1 MSLKVYSSKMHA
13 RVGLLGNVS
22 CNSVQPPLMLHH
34 KSIHQFPVIPYPA
47 TWVVGV
53 AWACP
58 SCLGGE
64 DRVTSLVNHRGYN
77 YLHSHLW
84 AVSCCQLAWS
94 TCIWTVEVS
103 QSILKIHTDRLIT
116 QKLSFIGKT
125 GIEPLSP
132 ICKVTAKTQWPW
144 APGHYKPA
152 ASVSKWCLFR
162 FKEQLFHLKRLNV
175 V

>member
-1 MSLKVYSSKMHA
+1 MQELVSWEMLAAVGFSLHWCCIINPSINFLSS
-13 RVGLLGNVS
+13 
-22 CNSVQPPLMLHH
+22 
-34 KSIHQFPVIPYPA
+34 YPA
-47 TWVVGV
+47 SWVVGA

-84 AVSCCQLAWS
+84 AISSWQLAWS

-103 QSILKIHTDRLIT
+103 QSILKIHTDSLIM
-116 QKLSFIGKT
+116 QKLSFIDKT
-125 GIEPLSP
+125 EIDPLSP

-144 APGHYKPA
+144 AHGHYKPA
-152 ASVSKWCLFR
+152 ASVSKWCLLR